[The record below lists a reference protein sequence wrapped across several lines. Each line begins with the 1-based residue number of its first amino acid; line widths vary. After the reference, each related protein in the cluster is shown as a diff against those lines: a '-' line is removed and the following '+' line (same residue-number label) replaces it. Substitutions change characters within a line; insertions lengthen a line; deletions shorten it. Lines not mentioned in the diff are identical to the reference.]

1 MKGTVEGRE
10 GHLVFP
16 DYPGCSNH
24 GTSQMLSLVVAY
36 LLLARSPLIDTI
48 IFNRNQLLDTFDK
61 NICDETKLYK
71 DVCEI
76 MRQKQFVK
84 LLSNS
89 NVSRVVT
96 IFSEGFRN

>member
-16 DYPGCSNH
+16 DYPGCSDH

-61 NICDETKLYK
+61 NICVVVGLLQYFQKVLETDK
-71 DVCEI
+71 I
-76 MRQKQFVK
+76 R
-84 LLSNS
+84 
-89 NVSRVVT
+89 
-96 IFSEGFRN
+96 I